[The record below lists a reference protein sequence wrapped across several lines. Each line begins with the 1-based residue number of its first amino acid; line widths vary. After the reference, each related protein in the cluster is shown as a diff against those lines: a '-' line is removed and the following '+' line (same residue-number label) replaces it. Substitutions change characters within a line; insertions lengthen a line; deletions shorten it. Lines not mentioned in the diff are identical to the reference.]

1 MTSAATR
8 NAKGYEEPNGQV
20 QIAVR
25 IPKALFDE
33 MKRFA
38 IKDRVSI
45 AVRIRD
51 YIQVGVEVDR
61 DMKEEGAPPRP

>member
-1 MTSAATR
+1 MPATR
-8 NAKGYEEPNGQV
+8 NARGYEEPNGQV

-33 MKRFA
+33 MKSFA
-38 IKDRVSI
+38 VKSNTSI
-45 AVRIRD
+45 AARIRD

-61 DMKEEGAPPRP
+61 DMEEDASA